1 MISSLWSDTDMHI
14 LFLLILIILC
24 HKEFLFSF
32 SPLNISWTDGKI
44 LNFKKGY
51 SLFFKSEFSNNQAT
65 QPPSSFLI
73 FFLLVFHLA
82 GVSVIAG
89 STSLYLDPTQVG
101 SWLLVSDGLAY
112 PGSWVPPAAQQF
124 PVLRGKSMQAVPEG

>member
-1 MISSLWSDTDMHI
+1 MDRWENTKLEKRIQS
-14 LFLLILIILC
+14 
-24 HKEFLFSF
+24 
-32 SPLNISWTDGKI
+32 
-44 LNFKKGY
+44 
-51 SLFFKSEFSNNQAT
+51 FFKSEFSNNQAT

-112 PGSWVPPAAQQF
+112 PGSWVPPGAQ
-124 PVLRGKSMQAVPEG
+124 

>member
-32 SPLNISWTDGKI
+32 SPLNISWTDRKI
-44 LNFKKGY
+44 VNFKKGY
-51 SLFFKSEFSNNQAT
+51 SLFLNQSLATIRQLKS
-65 QPPSSFLI
+65 PPPPSFLI
-73 FFLLVFHLA
+73 FFFFLLVFHLA

-112 PGSWVPPAAQQF
+112 PGSWVPPGAQ
-124 PVLRGKSMQAVPEG
+124 

>member
-44 LNFKKGY
+44 LNFKNGY
-51 SLFFKSEFSNNQAT
+51 SLFLNQSLAT
-65 QPPSSFLI
+65 IRQLNPLI
-73 FFLLVFHLA
+73 FSDFFF
-82 GVSVIAG
+82 
-89 STSLYLDPTQVG
+89 TSFSFGWGQCHC
-101 SWLLVSDGLAY
+101 W
-112 PGSWVPPAAQQF
+112 
-124 PVLRGKSMQAVPEG
+124 